1 MEHDHLIAMPNT
13 VPHSPIER
21 LLVISMLP
29 RS

>member
-1 MEHDHLIAMPNT
+1 MAVATTASPNT